1 MPTTKRLKRLNA
13 AASLQFDGGLNVVS
27 LSTPDVEGGE
37 YELYP
42 FTTDGET
49 GDGVTRFYF
58 PTPTAPGYG
67 VAVEGDIETLGR
79 FARAILA
86 AERKGKDS
94 GEDSPAEA

>member
-1 MPTTKRLKRLNA
+1 VPVTKKLKRLNA
-13 AASLQFDGGLNVVS
+13 AASLQFDGGLNIVS
-27 LSTPDVEGGE
+27 LSTPESEGGE
-37 YELYP
+37 YELHP
-42 FTTDGET
+42 FSTEGET
-49 GDGVTRFYF
+49 VDNGTRFYF

-67 VAVEGDIETLGR
+67 VAIEGDIETLGR